1 MILHKLKSFKNDGCA
16 RRRCQNCRCSRCQ
29 VWTKN
34 DSDGWVSIGGVTPQ
48 VYDLLDLTG
57 GVNVL
62 LADQDILLDF
72 RQVRLILGIIPGC

>member
-1 MILHKLKSFKNDGCA
+1 
-16 RRRCQNCRCSRCQ
+16 
-29 VWTKN
+29 
-34 DSDGWVSIGGVTPQ
+34 

-72 RQVRLILGIIPGC
+72 RQVRLILGDNNSVVKDGVSYP

>member
-1 MILHKLKSFKNDGCA
+1 MIKSYG
-16 RRRCQNCRCSRCQ
+16 R
-29 VWTKN
+29 N

-62 LADQDILLDF
+62 LIKTFLYLLGKY
-72 RQVRLILGIIPGC
+72 V